1 VSALIIQ
8 VDGIPRGK
16 GRPRFRKGRSKPF
29 TPERTREYEEDI
41 AAAGRRAMKGCAP
54 FDCALAV
61 DIVATLPI
69 PKSWS
74 RAKQAHA
81 LGGYIKPTAKPDFDN
96 LGKAID
102 GLNGIVWRDD
112 ALIVDARIR
121 KEFGVRPRFTVI
133 VRPRE
138 AVQP

>member
-1 VSALIIQ
+1 MSALIIQ
-8 VDGIPRGK
+8 LDGIPRGK

-29 TPERTREYEEDI
+29 TPERTREYEEDL
-41 AAAGRRAMKGCAP
+41 AAAGRRAMKDCAP
-54 FDCALAV
+54 FDCALAIDV
-61 DIVATLPI
+61 FATLPI

-74 RAKQAHA
+74 AARRAAA
-81 LGGYIKPTAKPDFDN
+81 MSGFTKPTAKPDFDN
-96 LGKAID
+96 IAKMLD

-121 KEFGVRPRFTVI
+121 KEFGIRPRFTVI

-138 AVQP
+138 AQSA